1 MNPILITIFTPA
13 NNQAHLLTQLFQTL
27 KQQIISDR
35 EWLIVDDE
43 SFDDT
48 ATVVQR
54 IRKEKTGLRVL

>member
-1 MNPILITIFTPA
+1 MNPILITVFTPTY
-13 NNQAHLLTQLFQTL
+13 NRAHLLTRLFQTL
-27 KQQIISDR
+27 KQQIISDS

-54 IRKEKTGLRVL
+54 FREEKTGLRVL

>member
-13 NNQAHLLTQLFQTL
+13 NNQAHLLTRLFQTL
-27 KQQIISDR
+27 KQQIVSDR

-54 IRKEKTGLRVL
+54 FREEKTGLRVL